1 MIVKSPETFR
11 QNIKLQLNNIIE
23 DENYAVKL
31 EKAIYNSAIK
41 EAKEKNVIRKWENK
55 YFTCLYINKLR
66 SIIKN
71 ISKDYSTFNQ
81 VLFDKIKNKEIKAVK
96 LASMRHQEMNPKVW
110 RKLIDAKIKRDK
122 NATTMNM
129 ASSTDEFFCYKCKTR
144 KCTYYQLQTR
154 SADEPMTT
162 FVTCLNCGFHCGTEK
177 GRENEDPKLWVLDPD
192 VF

>member
-11 QNIKLQLNNIIE
+11 QNIKLQLNKIIE
-23 DENYAVKL
+23 DEKYAVKL
-31 EKAIYNSAIK
+31 EKAIYNSAIN

-96 LASMRHQEMNPKVW
+96 LASMRHQEMNPEVW

-162 FVTCLNCGFHCGTEK
+162 FVTCLNCGNRWKC
-177 GRENEDPKLWVLDPD
+177 
-192 VF
+192 